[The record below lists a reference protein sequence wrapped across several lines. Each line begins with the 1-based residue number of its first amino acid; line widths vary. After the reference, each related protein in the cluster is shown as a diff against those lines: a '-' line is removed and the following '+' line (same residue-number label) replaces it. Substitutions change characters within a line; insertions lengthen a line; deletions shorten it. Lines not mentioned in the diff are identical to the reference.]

1 MDSPVAPVRRSATPW
16 VGFWACLGLIV
27 AAVVL
32 APLALAAGERMPAL
46 QAWGPALVL
55 PTEEQADSLSTQ
67 FQVQSDGSV
76 IVTETI
82 RWRFPDGEDRHGILR
97 NVKVRAGYQDSET
110 QYRYYELSGVVV
122 TSPSGAPTDIAIS
135 DMGAFRQI
143 RIGSPSQT
151 VRGTADYVVQFRLA
165 NLVNDIGDGT
175 AEFYYNVVDPSN
187 GFPQLGV
194 RAAVTAPVPATR
206 AACFYGELGADT
218 PCQAQ
223 AGATST
229 FSSPDLAAREGM
241 SVVTSYPRDAFGDLT
256 PDLRDG
262 DSEAGGGSPVSPGQ
276 ARALGWLAM
285 GLGVLG
291 PLLAGSLMGML
302 VWTRG
307 RDEQYAGLTPG
318 LTPGPGEDVPV
329 VVGGEAP
336 TVAVQFNPPP
346 GVQPGMVGTILDE
359 QVNLVDVTATLV
371 DLAVR
376 GHLTIARD
384 DRGIFRADDW
394 VLSRTA
400 PPASAVPLAPYEQV
414 LIDSIFAG
422 GNQIALSQLKNR
434 FKPTLDA
441 VERLMYEE
449 VVERGWFR
457 RSPERARAGWTG
469 LGTLLIFGSVFA
481 AFFLG
486 GMLSGLFADSGFP
499 ISPTWVLVGGGVV
512 SGLIVRALGQRMAAR
527 TASGSA
533 MLAQSRGFERY
544 IATAEANQIKW
555 EEAQEVFSKFLPFA
569 IVFGL
574 ADRWAKTFEEV
585 AAAAAAA
592 GVSVASPTWYVGN
605 WGTGGFSDVAS
616 SMDSFSTVAAGTFV
630 STPGSS
636 GSSGFSGG
644 GG

>member
-27 AAVVL
+27 VAVVL

-67 FQVQSDGSV
+67 FEVQPDGSV

-318 LTPGPGEDVPV
+318 LTPGPGEDGPV
-329 VVGGEAP
+329 VV
-336 TVAVQFNPPP
+336 AV
-346 GVQPGMVGTILDE
+346 
-359 QVNLVDVTATLV
+359 
-371 DLAVR
+371 
-376 GHLTIARD
+376 
-384 DRGIFRADDW
+384 
-394 VLSRTA
+394 
-400 PPASAVPLAPYEQV
+400 
-414 LIDSIFAG
+414 
-422 GNQIALSQLKNR
+422 
-434 FKPTLDA
+434 
-441 VERLMYEE
+441 
-449 VVERGWFR
+449 
-457 RSPERARAGWTG
+457 
-469 LGTLLIFGSVFA
+469 
-481 AFFLG
+481 
-486 GMLSGLFADSGFP
+486 
-499 ISPTWVLVGGGVV
+499 
-512 SGLIVRALGQRMAAR
+512 
-527 TASGSA
+527 
-533 MLAQSRGFERY
+533 
-544 IATAEANQIKW
+544 
-555 EEAQEVFSKFLPFA
+555 
-569 IVFGL
+569 
-574 ADRWAKTFEEV
+574 
-585 AAAAAAA
+585 
-592 GVSVASPTWYVGN
+592 
-605 WGTGGFSDVAS
+605 
-616 SMDSFSTVAAGTFV
+616 
-630 STPGSS
+630 
-636 GSSGFSGG
+636 
-644 GG
+644 